1 MRNSSKV
8 GEESVYIHFL
18 GAREYV
24 QSSNHL
30 GNRWLL
36 FTKNGYLKLM
46 ILVLFWL
53 WTMEASRH
61 SEVFPETCVCYPV
74 VHLSKAQVP
83 HPV

>member
-46 ILVLFWL
+46 ILVLF
-53 WTMEASRH
+53 
-61 SEVFPETCVCYPV
+61 PV
-74 VHLSKAQVP
+74 WEDQESGITEILTI
-83 HPV
+83 